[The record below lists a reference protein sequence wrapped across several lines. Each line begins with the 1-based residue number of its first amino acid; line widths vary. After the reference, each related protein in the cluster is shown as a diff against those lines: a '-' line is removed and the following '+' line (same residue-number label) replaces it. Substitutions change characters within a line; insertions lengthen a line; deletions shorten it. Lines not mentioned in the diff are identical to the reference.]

1 MTSVAHKVSGRQAV
15 VRESAATRLGD
26 PGYLVDRLSMT
37 GSIGLGSRVVVDRE
51 IYLAGQQEDLLQ
63 QCFVL
68 QARLIDLGV
77 PIKIVEGD

>member
-1 MTSVAHKVSGRQAV
+1 
-15 VRESAATRLGD
+15 
-26 PGYLVDRLSMT
+26 MT

-63 QCFVL
+63 CFVL